1 MVKTRLQ
8 GRPPGSSAHPS
19 LRRDHCLWA
28 LTLALILQ
36 LDALKTVQDG
46 IAGVLPAYRG
56 TVHAVKSI
64 IREEGWRALYAG
76 LSPALIGSGE
86 HSICEHDTLA

>member
-1 MVKTRLQ
+1 MKSDIGCFL
-8 GRPPGSSAHPS
+8 SFDEDSH
-19 LRRDHCLWA
+19 
-28 LTLALILQ
+28 
-36 LDALKTVQDG
+36 LDAGDAVQDG

-76 LSPALIGSGE
+76 LSPALLGSGNGQA
-86 HSICEHDTLA
+86 T